1 MWEMFVYAHDV
12 PPMAMIFDVL
22 DVEFPRNIKKCLGL
36 LHFMEF
42 SFASHPFF
50 PSFILPAPCVLP

>member
-22 DVEFPRNIKKCLGL
+22 DVEFPRNIKKCLGWD
-36 LHFMEF
+36 F